1 MFALEIT
8 VKPETLPVARPSR
21 FNGGNNPWK
30 SPTPW
35 GILRGT
41 SVFRIKNENL
51 IENENIHRMKYYL
64 NDMEVRSN
72 HYRF

>member
-1 MFALEIT
+1 MLALEIT
-8 VKPETLPVARPSR
+8 AKPETLPVARPSR

-30 SPTPW
+30 SPTW

-41 SVFRIKNENL
+41 SVFRIKDENL

-64 NDMEVRSN
+64 NDMEIRSN